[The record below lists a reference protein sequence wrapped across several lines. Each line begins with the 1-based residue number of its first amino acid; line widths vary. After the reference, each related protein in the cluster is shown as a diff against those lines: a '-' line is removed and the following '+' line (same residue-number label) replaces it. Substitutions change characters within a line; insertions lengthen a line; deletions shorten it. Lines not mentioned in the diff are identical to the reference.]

1 MTRTITLYG
10 GFDGSFEY
18 FDAQKASETIF
29 EGADTHKLIL
39 PMANGEPVSGTFT
52 NEDGVSITVERIE
65 GGAS

>member
-10 GFDGSFEY
+10 GFDGSFDH
-18 FDAQKASETIF
+18 FDTQKAIETII

-52 NEDGVSITVERIE
+52 NADGVSITVERIE
-65 GGAS
+65 GGGS